1 MPKIKTHSG
10 AKKRF
15 KKTASG
21 KLKYRKPGRSH
32 NTGLNKEKRMRGL
45 RQAAYIFEGMARRI
59 GRLLPNW

>member
-15 KKTASG
+15 KKTATG

-32 NTGLNKEKRMRGL
+32 NTGLKGEKRMRRL
-45 RQAAYIFEGMARRI
+45 KEASYIFKGMERRI
-59 GRLLPNW
+59 GRLLPNG